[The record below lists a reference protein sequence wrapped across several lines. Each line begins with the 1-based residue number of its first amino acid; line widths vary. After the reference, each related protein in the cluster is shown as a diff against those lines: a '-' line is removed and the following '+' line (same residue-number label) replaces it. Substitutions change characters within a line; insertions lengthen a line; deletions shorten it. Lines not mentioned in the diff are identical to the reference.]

1 MNSIRCQGAIKT
13 LFLTTLLIF
22 CITTNGQVTR
32 KNTFTGMVVDSLSN
46 QPIEFVSVAFYKMT
60 DNKLI
65 TGAITNSKGEYS
77 VDVLPAKYVVK
88 SSFVGY
94 KTKTTT
100 VDITNPDKRKVEPI
114 QLNSS
119 SVSLNEV
126 QVTGKIADKQ
136 ISIEKTKINVS
147 QNMSSVSG
155 NITDVLK
162 SQSSINI
169 DAENNIYLRGNSNI
183 LILLD
188 GRPTTVSS
196 LNSLP
201 SSNVENVEIIANPDA
216 KYDAEGTGGIINI
229 VTKKQSISGFNG
241 TATLNYGINNRING
255 GIGLNYSKG
264 IWAAGFTYNGRA
276 EESKV
281 NSFLTRKIYAQNTNI
296 EQNVHSTLLNPSHV
310 FGATLSA
317 KPNNKNIFSISLKS
331 VIFDNT
337 NNQTINGIQNVN
349 TPNESQFNRTNEVTW
364 TRRNIDGALSY
375 KKIFE
380 KNKHEL
386 SFDAMY
392 SVTKGA
398 RTGNYQIENVYMQ
411 KSDAGGTPTNMT
423 FQADYLKQIFKTGRL
438 ETGIKAFS
446 RWNNFESHFY
456 DKDNLSNQWIINPA
470 FSDNLDYK
478 EFIYSTYLMYSD
490 TVFQKLF
497 YKIGARVEYNTS
509 ELIQRSTNE
518 DINAKHFYPFPFLML
533 KFPISS
539 SQNIALSLNRRVT
552 RPIYSQ
558 LNPYIIVID
567 EITYETGNS
576 HLIPETVDK
585 LEFNHSWVK
594 EKFQLRTNVFYS
606 LTSNFISQV
615 SYLSST
621 NNLIISYTNGN
632 RQLKTGVD
640 VDANYKFNK
649 VFSVNPTFSL
659 FYTKSDGAYQG
670 IDLGANGTAW
680 SANVKFTAKPNKAT
694 DIQLFLNYNSPIAL
708 PQFKLNEIYYAD
720 FAIKR
725 AILKNKMALSFT
737 VTDVFNTRQWI
748 VNTNNNVYKL
758 YNKSKSDT
766 RVFWFGIMYNFN
778 SYKSSNSQK
787 NEGAESDGGLI
798 KLGQ

>member
-1 MNSIRCQGAIKT
+1 MKLYNTRF
-13 LFLTTLLIF
+13 FLAFTFISLCL
-22 CITTNGQVTR
+22 TTNGQVTK
-32 KNTFTGMVVDSLSN
+32 KNTFSGIVIDSLSN
-46 QPIEFVSVAFYKMT
+46 QPIEFVSVALFKSS
-60 DNKLI
+60 DNKLV

-77 VDVLPAKYVVK
+77 VDIVPAKYVVK

-94 KTKTTT
+94 KTKSTT
-100 VDITNPDKRKVEPI
+100 VDLTSLGNGKIEPI
-114 QLNSS
+114 LLNSS

-169 DAENNIYLRGNSNI
+169 DADNNIYLRGNSNI

-188 GRPTTVSS
+188 GRPTTVTS

-201 SSNVENVEIIANPDA
+201 SSNVENIEIITNPDA

-241 TATLNYGINNRING
+241 TATLNYGINNRLNG

-264 IWAAGFTYNGRA
+264 IWAAGFTYNGRV
-276 EESKV
+276 EESNV
-281 NSFLTRKIYAQNTNI
+281 NSFLTRNIYAQNTSI

-317 KPNNKNIFSISLKS
+317 KPTNKDLFSISLKS

-337 NNQTINGIQNVN
+337 NNQNISGIQNSN
-349 TPNESQFNRTNEVTW
+349 TPNEKKYNRTNEVTW

-380 KNKHEL
+380 KSKHEL

-398 RTGNYQIENVYMQ
+398 RTGNYQIEDVYLQ
-411 KSDAGGTPTNMT
+411 KSDAGGTPINMT
-423 FQADYLKQIFKTGRL
+423 LQVDYLKQIFKTGRVEL
-438 ETGIKAFS
+438 GAKAFS
-446 RWNNFESHFY
+446 RQNNFNSHFY
-456 DKDNLSNQWIINPA
+456 DKDTLSNQWVINPA
-470 FSDNLDYK
+470 FSDKLDYK
-478 EFIYSTYLMYSD
+478 EYIYSTYMMYSD
-490 TVFQKLF
+490 TVFRKLF

-518 DINAKHFYPFPFLML
+518 NINAKHFYPFPFLML
-533 KFPISS
+533 KLPINST
-539 SQNIALSLNRRVT
+539 QNIALSLNRRVT

-567 EITYETGNS
+567 EITYETGNQ

-585 LEFNHSWVK
+585 VELNHSWVK
-594 EKFQLRTNVFYS
+594 EKFQLRTNLFYS
-606 LTSNFISQV
+606 HTHNFITQV
-615 SYLSST
+615 SYLSTT
-621 NNLIISYTNGN
+621 NNLIISYANGN
-632 RQLKTGVD
+632 KQLKTGVD
-640 VDANYKFNK
+640 MDANFKLNK
-649 VFSVNPTFSL
+649 VFSINPTFSL
-659 FYTKSDGAYQG
+659 FYTNSNGAYQG
-670 IDLGANGTAW
+670 IDLGTNGVAW
-680 SANVKFTAKPNKAT
+680 TGNLKFTAKPDKAT

-708 PQFKLNEIYYAD
+708 PQFKLSEIYYTD

-748 VNTNNNVYKL
+748 INTNNNVYKL
-758 YNKSKSDT
+758 YNRSKSDT
-766 RVFWFGIMYNFN
+766 RVFWFGITYNFN

-787 NEGAESDGGLI
+787 SENADNDGGLI

>member
-1 MNSIRCQGAIKT
+1 MKFYNKS
-13 LFLTTLLIF
+13 LFLASTFISLCL
-22 CITTNGQVTR
+22 TTNGQVTK
-32 KNTFTGMVVDSLSN
+32 KNTVSGIVVDSLSN
-46 QPIEFVSVAFYKMT
+46 QPIEFVSVALFKSS
-60 DNKLI
+60 DNKLV

-77 VDVLPAKYVVK
+77 VDILPAKYIIK

-94 KTKTTT
+94 KTKSTT
-100 VDITNPDKRKVEPI
+100 VDITSSGNGKIEPI
-114 QLNSS
+114 KLNSS

-188 GRPTTVSS
+188 GRPTTVTS

-201 SSNVENVEIIANPDA
+201 SSNVENIEIITNPDA

-229 VTKKQSISGFNG
+229 VTKKQSVSGFNG

-276 EESKV
+276 EESNV
-281 NSFLTRKIYAQNTNI
+281 NSFLTRNIYAQNTSI

-317 KPNNKNIFSISLKS
+317 KPNNKNLFSLTLKS

-337 NNQTINGIQNVN
+337 NNQYISGIQNRN
-349 TPNESQFNRTNEVTW
+349 TQNEATYNRSNEVTW

-392 SVTKGA
+392 SITKGA
-398 RTGNYQIENVYMQ
+398 RTGNYQIEDVYLQ
-411 KSDAGGTPTNMT
+411 KSDAGGTPINMT
-423 FQADYLKQIFKTGRL
+423 FQVDYLKQIFKTGRMEL
-438 ETGIKAFS
+438 GAKTFS
-446 RWNNFESHFY
+446 RQNSFNSHFY
-456 DKDNLSNQWIINPA
+456 DKDTLSNQWVINPA
-470 FSDNLDYK
+470 FSDKLDYK
-478 EFIYSTYLMYSD
+478 EYIYSTYLMYSD
-490 TVFQKLF
+490 TVFRKLF

-518 DINAKHFYPFPFLML
+518 NINAEHFYPFPFLML
-533 KFPISS
+533 KLPISS

-567 EITYETGNS
+567 EITYETGNQ

-585 LEFNHSWVK
+585 VELNHAWVK
-594 EKFQLRTNVFYS
+594 EKFQLRTNLFYS
-606 LTSNFISQV
+606 QTSNFITQV
-615 SYLSST
+615 SYLSTT
-621 NNLIISYTNGN
+621 NNLIISYANGN
-632 RQLKTGVD
+632 KQLKTGVD
-640 VDANYKFNK
+640 VDANFKLNK
-649 VFSVNPTFSL
+649 VFSINPTFSL
-659 FYTKSDGAYQG
+659 FYTNSNGAYQG
-670 IDLGANGTAW
+670 IDLGTNNVAW
-680 SANVKFTAKPNKAT
+680 TGNLKFTAKPDKAT

-708 PQFKLNEIYYAD
+708 PQFKLNEIYYTD

-748 VNTNNNVYKL
+748 INTNNNVYKL

-766 RVFWFGIMYNFN
+766 RVFWFGISYNFN

-787 NEGAESDGGLI
+787 NESTDNDGGLI